1 MGNVEKNFQKF
12 VNSVFDTDNGLEELQ
27 DIENVDRAEV
37 ARLIYYLSKYLLD
50 DSNISRCIRY
60 AAYLKEDEMDN
71 DFVEYVENSRT
82 LRGAL
87 VLMHVSGNNT

>member
-1 MGNVEKNFQKF
+1 MSNVEKNFKKF
-12 VNSVFDTDNGLEELQ
+12 VSSVFDTDNGLEELQ
-27 DIENVDRAEV
+27 DIENADRPEV

-71 DFVEYVENSRT
+71 DFVEYVENSKT
-82 LRGAL
+82 LRDA
-87 VLMHVSGNNT
+87 VEFMNV